1 MPSVSGNKI
10 KRKLTPLDYCTV
22 SMLGLN
28 NTFLPLLAFLC
39 LGGLFEKTRSQ
50 PHIYKDLSLQVSLKT
65 IKSQPF
71 FNASSSI
78 SRDLPTDPGC
88 IALNDACDEQEEKDN
103 CCDGLICWQEKPGKW
118 PKCMPAISRC
128 LEVSPLTQFYSRYIS
143 RYTQIHKYPN

>member
-1 MPSVSGNKI
+1 MG
-10 KRKLTPLDYCTV
+10 T
-22 SMLGLN
+22 LGLLYCFN
-28 NTFLPLLAFLC
+28 VRLKQYISASF
-39 LGGLFEKTRSQ
+39 GIFEKTRSQ

-118 PKCMPAISRC
+118 PKC
-128 LEVSPLTQFYSRYIS
+128 
-143 RYTQIHKYPN
+143 